1 MGYELIDERLY
12 AKGFRKVG
20 KGVFLYTQNNLKL
33 EVTFANSDITLQ
45 VKSKHSV
52 ENNCTVVSRHFDII
66 IGYIEKAIAEIGT
79 IDYSLEK
86 GDNHIIK
93 TLYRIDSI
101 KDNYVFMMDVR
112 SSATPKVHIAAKE
125 SERIPQNIIG
135 YYTWFGNDAIKVT
148 LGGVEEIY
156 VDIEEFMIALIS
168 YLPRVIKKFPNKR
181 VLGYVRDTD
190 AIHFTCGQ
198 EDVERYAIPGFNG
211 KVGRRVLTDVEIDK
225 EMNFKYTVSDI
236 VKKIEELEEIL
247 HNYKKMLKWE

>member
-20 KGVFLYTQNNLKL
+20 KNVFLYTQNNLKL
-33 EVTFANSDITLQ
+33 EVTFTNSNITLQ
-45 VKSKHSV
+45 VKFKHLI
-52 ENNCTVVSRHFDII
+52 EKNCTIVSRNFDIV
-66 IGYIEKAIAEIGT
+66 IGYIEKAIAEIEA

-93 TLYRIDSI
+93 TLYKIDSI
-101 KDNYVFMMDVR
+101 KDNYIFMTDVR
-112 SSATPKVHIAAKE
+112 SSDTSKVHIAAKE
-125 SERIPQNIIG
+125 SGRIPQNIIG
-135 YYTWFGNDAIKVT
+135 YYTWLTKDAIKVT

-168 YLPRVIKKFPNKR
+168 YLPKVIKKTPNKR
-181 VLGYVRDTD
+181 IVGYVRDTD

-198 EDVERYAIPGFNG
+198 GDAERYAIPGFNEEVG
-211 KVGRRVLTDVEIDK
+211 KDVLTDAEIDEK
-225 EMNFKYTVSDI
+225 MNFKYTVSDI

-247 HNYKKMLKWE
+247 HNYKKMLTWE

>member
-20 KGVFLYTQNNLKL
+20 KNVFLYTQNNLKL
-33 EVTFANSDITLQ
+33 EVTFTNSNITLQ
-45 VKSKHSV
+45 VKFKHLI
-52 ENNCTVVSRHFDII
+52 EKNCTIVSRNFDIV
-66 IGYIEKAIAEIGT
+66 IGYIEKAIAEIDT

-135 YYTWFGNDAIKVT
+135 YYTWFTNDSIKVT

-156 VDIEEFMIALIS
+156 VDIEEFMIALIG
-168 YLPRVIKKFPNKR
+168 YLPKVIKKSPNKH
-181 VLGYVRDTD
+181 VVGYVRDTD

-211 KVGRRVLTDVEIDK
+211 KVDKGVLTDVEIDR

-247 HNYKKMLKWE
+247 HNYKKMLT